1 MMFDESSLRLLSS
14 LKVEGAARFKDLKSV
29 IRNPRTLSLK
39 LRKLEHLGLVERGDG
54 GYRLTQKGFKAC
66 EILEELHKTLYSSE
80 FKVKNV
86 EKIPHMYFAPLI
98 RRYCE
103 ILNELLKDRLVSI
116 MLFGSVARGDWS
128 RDSDIDV
135 LVIASGWDDEPVWN
149 RIRELRKA
157 KEKLEESLEYQEALE
172 AGYWPII
179 QNYPLSVKE
188 AKRFNRIYLDA
199 VVDGIILYD
208 KDSFLTRLLQSLEK
222 RLEEMGSVRIMLP
235 NRKFY
240 WILKDLKAGEVITL
254 E

>member
-1 MMFDESSLRLLSS
+1 MFDESSFRLLLL
-14 LKVEGAARFKDLKSV
+14 LKVEGTTRFKDLKSV

-39 LRKLEHLGLVERGDG
+39 LRKLERLGLVENSNV
-54 GYRLTQKGFKAC
+54 GYRLTQKGFETC
-66 EILEELHKTLYSSE
+66 GILEELNRTLYSSE
-80 FKVKNV
+80 FKVENV

-98 RRYCE
+98 RRYCK
-103 ILNELLKDRLVSI
+103 ILNDLLKDRLVSI
-116 MLFGSVARGDWS
+116 MLFGSIARGDWNKN
-128 RDSDIDV
+128 SDIDV
-135 LVIASGWDDEPVWN
+135 LVIANDWNDEPVWN

-157 KEKLEESLEYQEALE
+157 KEKLEESLEYQEALR

-179 QNYPLSVKE
+179 QNYPLSVEE

-199 VVDGIILYD
+199 VIDGIILYD
-208 KDSFLTRLLQSLEK
+208 KGSFLTKLLQSLREK
-222 RLEEMGSVRIMLP
+222 LEEMGSMRVTLP